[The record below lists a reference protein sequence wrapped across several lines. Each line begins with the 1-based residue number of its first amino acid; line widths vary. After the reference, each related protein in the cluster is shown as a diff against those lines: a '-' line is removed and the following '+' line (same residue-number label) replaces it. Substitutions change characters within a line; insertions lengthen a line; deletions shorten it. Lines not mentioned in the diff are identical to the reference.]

1 MGSSTCQ
8 VYGVEGRRRGEGAS
22 WREEGGGSKRKSG
35 GGDVWVIR
43 VPALKQGLIDF
54 LYISSP

>member
-1 MGSSTCQ
+1 MGWK
-8 VYGVEGRRRGEGAS
+8 EGGGG
-22 WREEGGGSKRKSG
+22 REPAGGKRGGGSKRKSG

-54 LYISSP
+54 LYISSL

>member
-1 MGSSTCQ
+1 MGWK
-8 VYGVEGRRRGEGAS
+8 EGGGGEPAGGK
-22 WREEGGGSKRKSG
+22 RGGSKRKSG